1 MENNNDFLCSVVIP
15 LYNEEDNIAL
25 LIEKV
30 DEALKDY
37 RYELILVDDCST
49 DDTRQ
54 RVKKFANDH
63 TVLIEFKR
71 NYGQSSALMAGIDY
85 AKGDYVITLDGDL
98 QNDPSDIPMMLD
110 VLREGDWDVI
120 AGERIKRQ
128 DSFIR
133 TLPSRI
139 ANFIIRRTTGLN
151 IKDHGCALKIF
162 TRETAKELN
171 IYGEFHRFITL
182 LAYIN
187 GARIKQVK
195 TKHHSRKFGKSKYGF
210 ERIFKV
216 MNDLLLLLFQQ
227 KFIQKPIYLLG
238 NLGLISFGLGFLVN
252 LYLLIVKIM
261 GNEIGDRPLLFLG
274 IMLIM
279 VGVQL
284 FTIGILLDMQMKTYF
299 ESQQKRPFNI
309 RNITVFEKEN

>member
-1 MENNNDFLCSVVIP
+1 METKNDFLLSVVVP
-15 LYNEEDNIAL
+15 LYNEEENAAL
-25 LIEKV
+25 LIQKV
-30 DEALKDY
+30 DEALRDY
-37 RYELILVDDCST
+37 RYELILVDDFST
-49 DDTRQ
+49 DETRKV
-54 RVKKFANDH
+54 VKESALPN

-85 AKGDYVITLDGDL
+85 AHGDYIITLDGDL
-98 QNDPSDIPMMLD
+98 QNDPSDIPMMLNT
-110 VLREGDWDVI
+110 LQSGDWDVV
-120 AGERIKRQ
+120 AGERVKRK

-133 TLPSRI
+133 TLPSKI
-139 ANFIIRRTTGLN
+139 ANFIIRRTTGLD

-182 LAYIN
+182 LAYVN
-187 GARIKQVK
+187 GARIKQVP

-216 MNDLLLLLFQQ
+216 LNDLLLLLFQQ

-238 NLGLISFGLGFLVN
+238 NIGLISFGLGFLIN
-252 LYLLIVKIM
+252 IYLLIIKIM
-261 GNEIGDRPLLFLG
+261 GYQIGDRPLLLLG
-274 IMLIM
+274 VMLIM

-284 FTIGILLDMQMKTYF
+284 FTMGILLDMQMKTYF
-299 ESQQKRPFNI
+299 ESQGKRPFNI
-309 RNITVFEKEN
+309 RKVTTFEKEN